1 MRFVTLF
8 SPPLTSTY
16 NDNVLQSLS
25 CDTRA
30 EAQDATTGDENLD
43 VLLLAHLRLCQG
55 LLQVHSSL
63 GAPRALPAIVD
74 PDYSRIWCLV
84 CLITAERLRMELGA
98 LMLGTCVLTQSVS
111 CKTLLLLSAS
121 GFG

>member
-43 VLLLAHLRLCQG
+43 VLLLTHLRLCQG

-74 PDYSRIWCLV
+74 PDLVFGLFDNSR
-84 CLITAERLRMELGA
+84 E
-98 LMLGTCVLTQSVS
+98 TQNGNWVH
-111 CKTLLLLSAS
+111 
-121 GFG
+121 